1 MAQGLEER
9 LGALAGRTFEIHA
22 GAAYVEG
29 LRPALARRRARL
41 TVPLQ
46 GLRIGEQLHWY
57 DVRQGEPPADKRE
70 VVAARPAARQIA
82 PAVDQAPEE
91 VALLATT
98 PIGPFTFRWPTD
110 LESFAH
116 GWDMT
121 VRAGGSTHRV
131 RLGVGRRVAYG
142 RPRVRAV
149 TWVAGQP
156 MVEGVEADDY
166 TESGGLLSLLRRPGG
181 TLVRSPEEIP
191 AGYAGCRIVDHAAEI
206 AAPYSR
212 HGLVIKLAEDD
223 LVGWARHALLR
234 MWAKAAPGS
243 TATPAP
249 PQPAPVPPAA
259 AEYMRAA

>member
-1 MAQGLEER
+1 MILGAVVWFRLSGADEETGEGSGDEVEER
-9 LGALAGRTFEIHA
+9 PHRPI
-22 GAAYVEG
+22 VPG
-29 LRPALARRRARL
+29 LSERESGFPTL
-41 TVPLQ
+41 T
-46 GLRIGEQLHWY
+46 
-57 DVRQGEPPADKRE
+57 
-70 VVAARPAARQIA
+70 
-82 PAVDQAPEE
+82 
-91 VALLATT
+91 
-98 PIGPFTFRWPTD
+98 
-110 LESFAH
+110 
-116 GWDMT
+116 
-121 VRAGGSTHRV
+121 GSTHRV